1 MKKGSLSS
9 VVLILVFLGGLSL
22 LLYPTVSEWW
32 NSIHSSKAISNYK
45 EVVDSLKEEE
55 YERVLHAAQE
65 YNRDFTIHQLS
76 DEQRKEYESMLNVG
90 ENGIMGYIEI
100 PTIDVFLPI
109 YHGTAESVLQIAV
122 GHIEWTSLP
131 IGGES
136 THCVISG
143 HRGLPSAKLFSNLDK
158 LTEGD
163 TFTLNV
169 LNEKLTYEV
178 DQILIINPDEVDS
191 LEIVKGRDYC
201 TLVTCT
207 PYGINTHR
215 LLVRGH
221 RVETIEDIK
230 INVSADATAIDPLI
244 MAPIV
249 AAPILFVLLIYLLV
263 KYRKKKS

>member
-1 MKKGSLSS
+1 M
-9 VVLILVFLGGLSL
+9 

-32 NSIHSSKAISNYK
+32 NSFHSSKAISNYE

-55 YERVLHAAQE
+55 YERILTEAQA
-65 YNRDFTIHQLS
+65 YNKTFAIHQLS
-76 DEQRKEYESMLNVG
+76 DEQLEEYESLLNVG
-90 ENGIMGYIEI
+90 GNGIMGYIEI
-100 PTIDVFLPI
+100 PTIDVSLPI

-122 GHIEWTSLP
+122 GHLEWTSLP
-131 IGGES
+131 VGGKS

-143 HRGLPSAKLFSNLDK
+143 HRGLPSAKLFTHLDK
-158 LTEGD
+158 LAKGD
-163 TFTLNV
+163 VFMLNI
-169 LNEKLTYEV
+169 LNETLTYEI
-178 DQILIINPDEVDS
+178 DQITIVNPDEVEL
-191 LEIVKGRDYC
+191 LEITKGQDYC

-221 RVETIEDIK
+221 RIKTVEDIK

-249 AAPILFVLLIYLLV
+249 AAPMLFVLLIFLLV
-263 KYRKKKS
+263 KYRRKKS